1 MHEDVRRV
9 SSAIGDLMRIAG
21 SDRVHAM
28 RQRGAGID
36 LTRTEMRFLAVV
48 TEQGPMPVTDLGH
61 VLHLS
66 QPTASRTLRRL
77 EELGLVE
84 RGADVSDGRVTRYR
98 ATAAGRR
105 AWKRFET
112 YMSQQLTDSMAHMSD
127 RSQRQLADLLEQLVA
142 GTRRQTLAAER
153 SRTKRAKSSDGKGR
167 EK

>member
-1 MHEDVRRV
+1 VREDVRRV
-9 SSAIGDLMRIAG
+9 SNAIGDLMRVAG

-36 LTRTEMRFLAVV
+36 LSRTEMRFLAVV
-48 TEQGPMPVTDLGH
+48 ADQGPMPVTELGR

-84 RGADVSDGRVTRYR
+84 RGADVSDGRVARYR
-98 ATAAGRR
+98 VTAAGRR
-105 AWKRFET
+105 VWKRFES
-112 YMSQQLTDSMAHMSD
+112 YMGEQLTESMAHMSD
-127 RSQRQLADLLEQLVA
+127 RGQRQLADLLEQLVA
-142 GTRRQTLAAER
+142 GTRRQTLAEER
-153 SRTKRAKSSDGKGR
+153 SRTKRAKSSEGNGR